1 MKVPFVSLYLF
12 FISSITWAQL
22 PTQGILKY
30 QVDTVRRLDEYAG
43 SMRLTDLAI
52 SYKDGGMFSKIY
64 AGYPDNF
71 AGNGDQIVL
80 FRNETAFLAFQ
91 TPGDSLMVV
100 QMPNRTPSASA
111 YESVR
116 TEETKRINSLKCRKW
131 LIKDK
136 SMGLTHVAWILEQNE
151 IQIPINRYFTQF
163 RGIEGLPVE
172 FDMEMSEWL
181 LHVRLQKIDATPI
194 DNKAFEV
201 PSGKNRTFDD
211 FMQEM
216 NHFKITSGQK

>member
-1 MKVPFVSLYLF
+1 M
-12 FISSITWAQL
+12 
-22 PTQGILKY
+22 KY

-43 SMRLTDLAI
+43 NMRLTDLSI
-52 SYKDGGMFSKIY
+52 SYKDGGKLSKIY

-80 FRNETAFLAFQ
+80 FRNETAFLAFLM
-91 TPGDSLMVV
+91 PGDSLMVI
-100 QMPNRTPSASA
+100 QMPNRASSASA
-111 YESVR
+111 YETVR
-116 TEETKRINSLKCRKW
+116 TEETKRINALQCRKW

-136 SMGLTHVAWILEQNE
+136 SMGLTHVAWILEQDE

-163 RGIEGLPVE
+163 RGIKGLPVE
-172 FDMEMSEWL
+172 FDLEMSEWL
-181 LHVRLQKIDATPI
+181 LHVKLQKVDATPI

-201 PSGKNRTFDD
+201 PLGKNRTFDD

-216 NHFKITSGQK
+216 KHFKITSGQK